1 MHCPKCR
8 SQSYHKNGFVK
19 GKQRYTC
26 KACSCQFTQSHKRG
40 EPASKKALAYVLYL
54 EGLGLRSIGRVLK
67 VSNVAVLKWIKALA
81 EVWGEKEQQ
90 KKALRYC
97 KVIEIDEM
105 WHYIQKKNRKSGY
118 GLLLIELPERSLGGK
133 LVVVEAKA

>member
-8 SQSYHKNGFVK
+8 SESYRKNGFINE
-19 GKQRYTC
+19 KQRYTC
-26 KACSCQFTQSHKRG
+26 KGCGCQFTQSHKRG
-40 EPASKKALAYVLYL
+40 APASKKALAYVLYL
-54 EGLGLRSIGRVLK
+54 EGLGLRSIGRILK

-81 EVWGEKEQQ
+81 EIWGEKTVQQ
-90 KKALRYC
+90 KAPRHC

-105 WHYIQKKNRKSGY
+105 WHYIQKKNKKSGY
-118 GLLLIELPERSLGGK
+118 GLLLIELPEKSLRGK